1 MERCYLKLDEQLDR
15 LIGVEWNAPEARRK
29 ALQDRLAHG
38 WVYHE
43 LTVEGFAMEP
53 SALARALGGEEG
65 GSHLERTAFE
75 RARRFRGAL
84 LRMREVGASAEPL
97 HRGQALAYLGW
108 LTGRVEAAA
117 YRRDAGATE
126 QYKHDVVAPEAIET
140 GLQRL
145 FGEAERMSSRLHPV
159 DLATLVH
166 YRFVRIW
173 PFERHS
179 AAVARLLANQVLVA
193 NGYPAVIIP
202 AYERQRYY
210 HALHYDV
217 SRSRELFVEGLEEQV
232 QLRFK
237 ELSPRRE
244 SVAA

>member
-38 WVYHE
+38 WVFHE
-43 LTVEGFAMEP
+43 LAVEGFALEP
-53 SALARALGGEEG
+53 ASLARALDGETG
-65 GSHLERTAFE
+65 GSHLERTAFD
-75 RARRFRGAL
+75 RARRFRAAY
-84 LRMREVGASAEPL
+84 LRMREVGASSEPL

-108 LTGRVEAAA
+108 LTGRVEAGAL
-117 YRRDAGATE
+117 RRDPGATE
-126 QYKHDVVAPEAIET
+126 QFKHDVVAPEEIEPAL
-140 GLQRL
+140 LQM
-145 FGEAERMSSRLHPV
+145 FAEAERMSRRLHPV
-159 DLATLVH
+159 DLAVMVH
-166 YRFVRIW
+166 HRFVRVW

-179 AAVARLLANQVLVA
+179 AAVARLLANQVLVS

-202 AYERQRYY
+202 GYERQRYY
-210 HALHYDV
+210 HALHYDI

-232 QLRFK
+232 QLRFR